1 MTFFQSFQAFLFR
14 LRDFYGFLIPAD
26 RLRDCL
32 ICAENVC
39 DVEEVCYRVQSLVC
53 ENQEQIETFQSLFAQ
68 TFLGKHPPATSGGE
82 EKKPGQGSGQNK
94 KKEKTPEQR
103 LGEITQETGARKRKI
118 EGLYS
123 EIEKLEKALEKDD
136 TEEHKAA
143 RGQME
148 RAKEEL
154 ETLKSSVSKAREDY
168 DTALSHAIPDMDNPA
183 LMQQIQKIDD
193 IVKELEEKG
202 AFSLNGTKEDGD
214 RLKKELNRLKQS
226 LQQPSW
232 QSLVKLCE
240 DASMDFAR
248 AVRNANAPSG
258 TFTSALALASA
269 ISVLQQVAKKAIS
282 KETQNEMKE
291 AKKRNTE
298 ARKAADA
305 KQQEYSELRLK
316 VSAVESAKANQR
328 SALMDRRNRVTQEEN
343 NLQRLQAEEA
353 SIQAKIEQQ
362 RRSESEIVQKPRS
375 IYHREEFLGG
385 IHAVQTTEE
394 VEELMQTNLTS
405 MSPAEKAKILSYIRT
420 NARVFRQTLRRKG
433 ATAQHRRVDVKRTV
447 RAASKTNGEPVV
459 IKYKASKK
467 SHAKV
472 MILVDLS
479 GSCRSAA
486 SMALYFMA
494 LMDEAFPGGCRK
506 FAFVKDLVP
515 VDQYFHDRTV
525 DDGIQTVQNNV
536 PTRGV
541 YSNYGQTI
549 HRLKEEYSGTFS
561 KDTTVIVLG
570 DARNN
575 KFSSQ
580 AEDLKYIADRTK
592 RVIWLNTDPVYNWN
606 QGDSVIGEYANAGA
620 EVYPVSTAG
629 ELLDFL
635 SGLTEATALGQK
647 KK

>member
-214 RLKKELNRLKQS
+214 RLKKEL
-226 LQQPSW
+226 
-232 QSLVKLCE
+232 
-240 DASMDFAR
+240 
-248 AVRNANAPSG
+248 
-258 TFTSALALASA
+258 
-269 ISVLQQVAKKAIS
+269 
-282 KETQNEMKE
+282 
-291 AKKRNTE
+291 
-298 ARKAADA
+298 
-305 KQQEYSELRLK
+305 
-316 VSAVESAKANQR
+316 
-328 SALMDRRNRVTQEEN
+328 
-343 NLQRLQAEEA
+343 
-353 SIQAKIEQQ
+353 
-362 RRSESEIVQKPRS
+362 
-375 IYHREEFLGG
+375 
-385 IHAVQTTEE
+385 
-394 VEELMQTNLTS
+394 
-405 MSPAEKAKILSYIRT
+405 
-420 NARVFRQTLRRKG
+420 
-433 ATAQHRRVDVKRTV
+433 
-447 RAASKTNGEPVV
+447 
-459 IKYKASKK
+459 
-467 SHAKV
+467 
-472 MILVDLS
+472 
-479 GSCRSAA
+479 
-486 SMALYFMA
+486 
-494 LMDEAFPGGCRK
+494 
-506 FAFVKDLVP
+506 
-515 VDQYFHDRTV
+515 
-525 DDGIQTVQNNV
+525 
-536 PTRGV
+536 
-541 YSNYGQTI
+541 
-549 HRLKEEYSGTFS
+549 
-561 KDTTVIVLG
+561 KDTLI
-570 DARNN
+570 
-575 KFSSQ
+575 
-580 AEDLKYIADRTK
+580 
-592 RVIWLNTDPVYNWN
+592 
-606 QGDSVIGEYANAGA
+606 
-620 EVYPVSTAG
+620 
-629 ELLDFL
+629 
-635 SGLTEATALGQK
+635 
-647 KK
+647 